1 MYMRKIL
8 IRFDD
13 ICPTMDFIQF
23 EKALKVLQTYN
34 VKPLLGIVP
43 DCKDPELQIEPYHEE
58 FWEYIR
64 QLKNKGYKLAMHG
77 YTHVYDSHKRGIV
90 NIGFHSEFAGHTY
103 QEQYEK
109 IKKGIETLKANGIET
124 DTFFAP
130 SHSYDLNTLRALRE
144 NGFQYISDGMSTK
157 PTLRKGIVC
166 IPCRSAGVPK
176 IKKKGYYT
184 AVFHAHEWGRPE
196 KASGFEELKR
206 LCENYKDD
214 IMDFD
219 SYNDRAVSNSF
230 VQILD
235 EWIYVKYVRHIK
247 PLLSHIKHIVFK
259 QKHKGRS
266 FCA

>member
-1 MYMRKIL
+1 MRKIL

-23 EKALKVLQTYN
+23 EKALNVLQTYN

-184 AVFHAHEWGRPE
+184 AVFHAHEWVRPE

>member
-1 MYMRKIL
+1 MRKIL

-184 AVFHAHEWGRPE
+184 AVFHAHEWVRPE

>member
-1 MYMRKIL
+1 MRKIL

-176 IKKKGYYT
+176 IRKKGYYT
-184 AVFHAHEWGRPE
+184 AVFHAHEWVRPE